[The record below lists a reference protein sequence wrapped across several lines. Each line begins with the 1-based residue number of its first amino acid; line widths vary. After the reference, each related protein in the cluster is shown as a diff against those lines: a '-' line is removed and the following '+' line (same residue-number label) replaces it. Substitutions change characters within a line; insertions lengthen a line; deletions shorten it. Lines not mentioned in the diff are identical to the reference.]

1 MVRVVLIVFGRA
13 RAVIGWRHLHRVA
26 VAAAYVLLLR
36 SR

>member
-13 RAVIGWRHLHRVA
+13 RAVIGSRHLHRVA